1 MTTKQWFA
9 VMVLFAFASVIS
21 FFQIDSYWAD
31 QNDFNGLFG
40 WLGIGIV
47 TGLVAIFCLFKVS
60 KNSTGRDS
68 VI

>member
-1 MTTKQWFA
+1 MKAQHYFLL
-9 VMVLFAFASVIS
+9 MVLFAFISVIS

-68 VI
+68 GI